1 MMFMLYKSN
10 TTGVNNESDT
20 VNSSGAH
27 EFTPIVGE
35 IHGIQ
40 SLVFCVVFCRSL
52 FVLFL
57 LAIVLY
63 FSLRFVASD
72 CPFGEIFTIPM
83 E

>member
-52 FVLFL
+52 LVLFL

-63 FSLRFVASD
+63 FSLRFAASD
-72 CPFGEIFTIPM
+72 CPYGEIFTILM